1 MSTVRSA
8 IALAALALALTSCGD
23 RDDATEEPDTAAA
36 TDSLA
41 ENLQN
46 TTLGPLTYQFDQG
59 ALTAADV
66 VIAIPPGYQSTSP
79 ATKLIPEARADLL
92 GQNGCTYGESGETSA
107 CNAEQEIGLAV
118 ALLPRPIDEYRA
130 AFDDERLERAELD
143 GIDGF
148 SFTTQAEGAGT
159 EYRFF
164 GLEGRTIMLARKFDG
179 SIDSEAAEAIA
190 QVISTLSESVDRRIE
205 ATG

>member
-1 MSTVRSA
+1 MYTVQTA
-8 IALAALALALTSCGD
+8 IAMAALGLALASCGE
-23 RDDATEEPDTAAA
+23 RDTATGEPDMVSA
-36 TDSLA
+36 TDSAA

-66 VIAIPPGYQSTSP
+66 DIAIPPGYQSTSP

-130 AFDDERLERAELD
+130 AFDDEQLERAELD

-148 SFTTQAEGAGT
+148 SFTTQADGAGT

-179 SIDSEAAEAIA
+179 SIDSEAADAIA
-190 QVISTLSESVDRRIE
+190 QVITSLSESVDRRTE
-205 ATG
+205 TTG

>member
-1 MSTVRSA
+1 MHTVQSV
-8 IALAALALALTSCGD
+8 IAMAALGLALASCGD
-23 RDDATEEPDTAAA
+23 RDTAAGKPDMVAATESTVET
-36 TDSLA
+36 
-41 ENLQN
+41 LQN

-148 SFTTQAEGAGT
+148 SFTAQARGEGT

-164 GLEGRTIMLARKFDG
+164 GLEDRTIMLARKFDG
-179 SIDSEAAEAIA
+179 SIDSEAADAIA
-190 QVISTLSESVDRRIE
+190 QVITTLSESVDRRT
-205 ATG
+205 ATTG